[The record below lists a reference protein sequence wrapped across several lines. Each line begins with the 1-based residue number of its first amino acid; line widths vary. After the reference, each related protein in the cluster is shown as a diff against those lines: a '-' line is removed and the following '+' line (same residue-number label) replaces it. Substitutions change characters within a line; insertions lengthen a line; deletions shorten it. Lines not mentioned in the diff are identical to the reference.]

1 MANIIRFIS
10 AAALLLAAA
19 ALAAVVVEEDF
30 EGAKFPPDGWERVQT
45 RGLWTREHVGA
56 PYNWCAY
63 FYSYGLAGGTG
74 VLRTKG
80 QDIQAGDYRVT
91 FAYSYRT
98 TGGAG
103 GTTAYARVQRQ
114 TGATWQLVA
123 AQLLPLSSSF
133 RAFVLGHTANAA
145 GTYRVLFEADA
156 EINRAIYFRVDN
168 VKWETAPSST
178 VGPASLGRVKAI
190 YN

>member
-1 MANIIRFIS
+1 MVKIIRICG
-10 AAALLLAAA
+10 AAALLLAAGA
-19 ALAAVVVEEDF
+19 AAAVVVEEDF
-30 EGAKFPPDGWERVQT
+30 EGAKFPPTGWERIQT
-45 RGLWTREHVGA
+45 RGIWTREHVGA

-63 FYSYGLAGGTG
+63 FYSYGLAGGIG
-74 VLRTKG
+74 VLRTTG

-103 GTTAYARVQRQ
+103 GTTAYVRVQRQ
-114 TGATWQLVA
+114 TGATWQLIA

-133 RAFVLGHTANAA
+133 RAYGLGHSANAA
-145 GTYRVLFEADA
+145 GTYRVLFQAEA

-168 VKWETAPSST
+168 VKWETAPSSA
-178 VGPASLGRVKAI
+178 VGPASLGRVKAL